1 MTDFWL
7 DNLSSLFSIDN
18 FNFGSDKDKINKVL
32 NLISL
37 VVIIVGLSL
46 TFIQKNPFY
55 FGVSVIIL
63 SFIILIHSNS
73 ITKST
78 FSESL
83 SNGYNNHDI
92 KVIAVPKNNI
102 LHLNHSF
109 NLKKGDIIG
118 LQNSN
123 DPDYIENHVISNLT
137 FTNDNIPVVLLMD
150 RIRIQFIPGMTNV
163 LKVTDV
169 SPNIISPPDGN
180 VSIAK
185 SGNYQPG
192 HIWSSPQTQNGMY
205 TGDLNASRHDWNLEL
220 STMIPGVPTSYTY
233 QGPPYGPLRERKS
246 TIENPMGTVNV
257 TEYDNAPTF
266 YGTANVG
273 DSTDGI
279 SNDTIMTTN
288 QEATVS
294 MRVNDLL
301 FHKGNAQ
308 AQFSP
313 MAVDTIPNN
322 QEAFANFCYRSP
334 TNLVNVKYGSI
345 FVNDPEKFKL
355 VTKLA
360 KATGT
365 EGGGGGGR

>member
-1 MTDFWL
+1 M
-7 DNLSSLFSIDN
+7 DN
-18 FNFGSDKDKINKVL
+18 FNFGTGKDKLNKVL

-37 VVIIVGLSL
+37 IVIIVGLTL
-46 TFIQKNPFY
+46 TFIHKNPFY
-55 FGVSVIIL
+55 FGVSVIAL

-73 ITKST
+73 VKST
-78 FSESL
+78 FEDSV
-83 SNGYNNHDI
+83 SNGYSNHGI
-92 KVIAVPKNNI
+92 KVISMPKDNV
-102 LHLNHSF
+102 LHLNHAF
-109 NLKKGDIIG
+109 NLGKGDIIA

-123 DPDYIENHVISNLT
+123 NPEYLETHIVSDLT
-137 FTNDNIPVVLLMD
+137 FTNDNVPVVLVMD
-150 RIRIQFIPGMTNV
+150 RIRTQFIPGMTNV
-163 LKVTDV
+163 LKVSDV
-169 SPNIISPPDGN
+169 TPNIITPPNGN
-180 VSIAK
+180 VSISK

-192 HIWSSPQTQNGMY
+192 DPWSSPRTDNGGY

-220 STMIPGVPTSYTY
+220 STMVPGLPTSYTY

-246 TIENPMGTVNV
+246 TIENPMGTINV

-273 DSTDGI
+273 DSTNGI
-279 SNDTIMTTN
+279 SNDTIMTEN
-288 QEATVS
+288 QEATLS

-313 MAVDTIPNN
+313 MAIDTLPNN

-360 KATGT
+360 KATGV
-365 EGGGGGGR
+365 ENGGGGR